1 MEKFPEKFNLP
12 QPTQNEIGNWE
23 SPTCYWWM
31 GSAIKIF
38 SQNRRSPV
46 LWKLIFRMIN
56 DIHGLEICL
65 IFLRDSLSTWPI
77 KSRTSLFTHNFPTHH
92 PPLIKRTPDT
102 ISPTTLGNLHF
113 LSGPTSTW
121 VTKPIHC
128 FHYIPLIS
136 TRSSPSLANSAWTT
150 DT

>member
-1 MEKFPEKFNLP
+1 MEKFPEKFNLL

-23 SPTCYWWM
+23 SFPFY
-31 GSAIKIF
+31 
-38 SQNRRSPV
+38 SQLPYSP
-46 LWKLIFRMIN
+46 
-56 DIHGLEICL
+56 
-65 IFLRDSLSTWPI
+65 
-77 KSRTSLFTHNFPTHH
+77 

-121 VTKPIHC
+121 VTKPIHR